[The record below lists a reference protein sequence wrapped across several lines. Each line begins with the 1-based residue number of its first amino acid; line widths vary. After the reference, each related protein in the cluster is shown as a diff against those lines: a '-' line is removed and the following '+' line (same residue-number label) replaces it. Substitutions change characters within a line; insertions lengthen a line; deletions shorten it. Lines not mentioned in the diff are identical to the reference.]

1 MATLPAFH
9 VDAADKNIPAVNYYF
24 GFIID
29 YKYHVTE
36 SDEYDNNDCFYDHP
50 KVHIPQAKPD
60 LKCKDLG
67 EVSVDGDQIHI
78 SWSKVVNRGD
88 GRSAATRVGYYLS
101 KNTTI
106 KPSEDV
112 FLGSRTVPAL
122 DADDFATIGAFNVDL
137 SHFNLAAGTYYIG
150 YYIDDKYTVTESIE
164 ANNTCYWTN
173 PKVIIEQAKPNLT
186 LKYGSGGLNVN
197 GS

>member
-67 EVSVDGDQIHI
+67 EVSVDG
-78 SWSKVVNRGD
+78 
-88 GRSAATRVGYYLS
+88 
-101 KNTTI
+101 
-106 KPSEDV
+106 
-112 FLGSRTVPAL
+112 
-122 DADDFATIGAFNVDL
+122 
-137 SHFNLAAGTYYIG
+137 
-150 YYIDDKYTVTESIE
+150 
-164 ANNTCYWTN
+164 
-173 PKVIIEQAKPNLT
+173 
-186 LKYGSGGLNVN
+186 
-197 GS
+197 